1 MPGNILT
8 PAAVLVVWT
17 LVMCLW
23 MAAARTGAMRHLDP
37 AKLKPGATGAD
48 LDGVLADK
56 AQWKAHNY
64 NHLMEQPTIFYAA
77 VFVLALS
84 GCARWTVWL
93 AWLYVVLRV
102 IHSVWQAAINTQPMR
117 ALLFLASTVV
127 LGVLAVQALL
137 ATL

>member
-8 PAAVLVVWT
+8 PAAALVVWT
-17 LVMCLW
+17 VIMCIW
-23 MAAARTGAMRHLDP
+23 MAAARMAAMRQLDP
-37 AKLKPGATGAD
+37 AQLKPGATGAD
-48 LDGVLADK
+48 LDGVVTDK

-77 VFVLALS
+77 VLILSLS
-84 GCARWTVWL
+84 GYAGWTVWL
-93 AWLYVVLRV
+93 AWLYVVLRIV
-102 IHSVWQAAINTQPMR
+102 HSVWQAAINTQPTR
-117 ALLFLASTVV
+117 AMLFLASTLV

>member
-8 PAAVLVVWT
+8 PAAALVVWT
-17 LVMCLW
+17 VVMCLW
-23 MAAARTGAMRHLDP
+23 MAAARMSAMSKLDP

-48 LDGVLADK
+48 LNGVVADK

-77 VFVLALS
+77 IFVLSMS
-84 GCARWTVWL
+84 GYAAWTVWL

-102 IHSVWQAAINTQPMR
+102 IHSIWQAAINTQPMR
-117 ALLFLASTVV
+117 AMLFLVSTLV

-137 ATL
+137 VTL

>member
-8 PAAVLVVWT
+8 PAAALVVWT
-17 LVMCLW
+17 VVMCIW
-23 MAAARTGAMRHLDP
+23 MAAARMSAMRNLDP

-48 LDGVLADK
+48 LDGLVADR

-64 NHLMEQPTIFYAA
+64 NHLMEQPTVFYAA
-77 VFVLALS
+77 VLVLALS
-84 GCARWTVWL
+84 GYAAWTVWL
-93 AWLYVVLRV
+93 AWLYVALRAA
-102 IHSVWQAAINTQPMR
+102 HSIWQAAINTQPAR
-117 ALLFLASTVV
+117 AMLFLASSLV